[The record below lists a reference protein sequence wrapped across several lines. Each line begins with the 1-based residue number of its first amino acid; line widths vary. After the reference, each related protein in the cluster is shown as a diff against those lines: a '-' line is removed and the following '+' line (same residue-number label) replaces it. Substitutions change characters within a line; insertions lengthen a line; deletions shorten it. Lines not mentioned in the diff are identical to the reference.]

1 MAYASTVLFNVL
13 NVFLRYYA
21 TFLLTVTNI
30 ILYTKKLINI
40 EGGRTNCSIT
50 LFVDICNYLNVTPDY
65 LMLGNMRGNRASI
78 DIIDELKMCSSEE
91 IATVKKIVD
100 AFVLK
105 KTEPY

>member
-1 MAYASTVLFNVL
+1 MKERIINIGPRLKQRRKEMRIKQTEMAKELGVSQTYLS
-13 NVFLRYYA
+13 
-21 TFLLTVTNI
+21 
-30 ILYTKKLINI
+30 NI

-50 LFVDICNYLNVTPDY
+50 LFV
-65 LMLGNMRGNRASI
+65 

>member
-1 MAYASTVLFNVL
+1 MKERIINIGPRLKQRRKEMRIKQTEMAKELGVSQTYLS
-13 NVFLRYYA
+13 
-21 TFLLTVTNI
+21 
-30 ILYTKKLINI
+30 NI
-40 EGGRTNCSIT
+40 EGGR
-50 LFVDICNYLNVTPDY
+50 
-65 LMLGNMRGNRASI
+65 SI

>member
-1 MAYASTVLFNVL
+1 MKERIINIGPRLKQRRKEMRIKQTEMAKELGVSQTYLS
-13 NVFLRYYA
+13 
-21 TFLLTVTNI
+21 
-30 ILYTKKLINI
+30 NI

-65 LMLGNMRGNRASI
+65 LMLGNMRGNRAS
-78 DIIDELKMCSSEE
+78 DELKMCSSEE

>member
-1 MAYASTVLFNVL
+1 MKERIINIGPRLKQRRKEMRIKQTEMAKELGVSQTYLS
-13 NVFLRYYA
+13 
-21 TFLLTVTNI
+21 
-30 ILYTKKLINI
+30 NI
-40 EGGRTNCSIT
+40 EGGRT

>member
-1 MAYASTVLFNVL
+1 MKERIINIGPRLKQRRKEMRIKQTKMAKELGVSQTYLS
-13 NVFLRYYA
+13 
-21 TFLLTVTNI
+21 
-30 ILYTKKLINI
+30 NI

-65 LMLGNMRGNRASI
+65 LMLGNRASI

>member
-1 MAYASTVLFNVL
+1 MKERIINIGPRLKQRRKEMRIKQTEMAKELGVSQTYLS
-13 NVFLRYYA
+13 
-21 TFLLTVTNI
+21 
-30 ILYTKKLINI
+30 NI
-40 EGGRTNCSIT
+40 EGGRTNCS
-50 LFVDICNYLNVTPDY
+50 DY

>member
-1 MAYASTVLFNVL
+1 MKERIINIGPRLKQRRKEMRIKQTEMAKELGVSQTYLS
-13 NVFLRYYA
+13 
-21 TFLLTVTNI
+21 
-30 ILYTKKLINI
+30 NI

-50 LFVDICNYLNVTPDY
+50 LFVDLNVTPDY